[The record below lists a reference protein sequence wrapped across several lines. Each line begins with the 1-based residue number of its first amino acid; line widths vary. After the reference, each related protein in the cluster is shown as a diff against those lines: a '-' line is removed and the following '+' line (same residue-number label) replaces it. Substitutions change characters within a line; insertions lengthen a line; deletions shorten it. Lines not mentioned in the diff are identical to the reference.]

1 MASPSLS
8 ASRRA
13 RRTWRAAMKRTLI
26 LLITL
31 LISSSAFAAG
41 TLVPVSS
48 GAQAMQI
55 KEHHVNVVI
64 DNGFARTEVVQV
76 FHNPN
81 DKDLEAIY
89 CFSVPEHGSI
99 SVMTIWSGVLEMT
112 GE

>member
-1 MASPSLS
+1 MAPGSLS
-8 ASRRA
+8 ASGRATTHRRF
-13 RRTWRAAMKRTLI
+13 AMRWFVLFI
-26 LLITL
+26 FLV
-31 LISSSAFAAG
+31 SDVYAAG
-41 TLVPVSS
+41 TLVPVSA

-89 CFSVPEHGSI
+89 SFPVPEHGSL
-99 SVMTIWSGVLEMT
+99 SEMTIWSGEREMN
-112 GE
+112 G